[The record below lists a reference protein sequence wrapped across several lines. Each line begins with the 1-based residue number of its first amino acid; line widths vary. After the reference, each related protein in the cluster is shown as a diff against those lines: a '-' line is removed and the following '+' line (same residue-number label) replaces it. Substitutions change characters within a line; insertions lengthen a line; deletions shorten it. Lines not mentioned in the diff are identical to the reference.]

1 MIAPATVLERFADLL
16 ATVRDGLHTVAE
28 QEEAIALLRDAVRF
42 GGLTI
47 QLDRAGL
54 IVNGHA
60 LPDVDRA
67 VALVR
72 ALLLAHRIRLLQ
84 VVPDLA
90 APHWVTLSRALL
102 ASPGTYRVQE
112 DIEERLGPAIEAGIA
127 IVPDV
132 FPAESEMVSPFRE
145 LDLPPALADTSAGRT
160 GYAIGVLAAQPQSV
174 APPNLP
180 RAASLDELLTW
191 LAADPAGP
199 HAGWLLEQIVNGM
212 AGQLTNGLVRPFL
225 ASARRVIACAERGDG
240 TDPRYLVAVR
250 RMLTPQA
257 LDRLAPLL
265 LDHTT
270 REDALALFRRGGAE
284 ATEALAR
291 RLAEAELARD
301 RRVYFDALRQ
311 MREGSRLLTA
321 MLADERWYVARNAA
335 DLCGEMGIDDAAP
348 MLARLLRHADER
360 VRRSALAALAKLG
373 QRGTWLEV
381 TTALEDPAP
390 SIRAQAARLLGGWGR
405 PDAVQPLIAA
415 AERETEASVR
425 REMLL
430 ALGRCGSAAAVAALG
445 RAVQAGHRFF
455 GRKPIS
461 TRLAAIE
468 GLGLAGNAA
477 ASYRLV
483 SLLEDQDEAV
493 RRAARAALAG
503 GAAA

>member
-348 MLARLLRHADER
+348 MLARLL
-360 VRRSALAALAKLG
+360 
-373 QRGTWLEV
+373 
-381 TTALEDPAP
+381 
-390 SIRAQAARLLGGWGR
+390 GGWGR